1 MDIDMMIIYAT
12 IGAGVCLAAYKLYK
26 KIMAD
31 GKVTIDEIV
40 DLVGDLGDI
49 AKTLPSSSKLKQMK
63 KAELIALCEE
73 NGLEIDGVKADL
85 LARLDTLRA

>member
-1 MDIDMMIIYAT
+1 MDIDTMIIYAT

-31 GKVTIDEIV
+31 GKVSLNEII
-40 DLVGDLGDI
+40 DLVEDLGDI
-49 AKTLPSSSKLKQMK
+49 AKTLPSSNKLKQMK

-73 NGLEIDGVKADL
+73 NDLDIDGVKADL
-85 LARLDTLRA
+85 LVRLDTLRA

>member
-12 IGAGVCLAAYKLYK
+12 IGAGVCLAAYKLYN

-31 GKVTIDEIV
+31 GKVTVDEIV
-40 DLVGDLGDI
+40 DLIEDLGSI
-49 AKTLPSSSKLKQMK
+49 AKTLPSSNKLKQMK

-73 NGLEIDGVKADL
+73 NDLDIDGVKADL
-85 LARLDTLRA
+85 VARLDTLRA